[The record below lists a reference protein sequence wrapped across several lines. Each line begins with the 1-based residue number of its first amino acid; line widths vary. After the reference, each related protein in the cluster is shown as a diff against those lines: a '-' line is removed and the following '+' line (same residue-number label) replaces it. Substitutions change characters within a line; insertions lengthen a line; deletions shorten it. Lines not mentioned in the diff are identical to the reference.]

1 MSEQKKYT
9 YLLTLSTTKNEENQI
24 AEILKNQD
32 NVKEYIKKA
41 ILFYEKK
48 KESDLNEE
56 ELLKIEV
63 QLKKMERLLEE
74 IYNNTKI

>member
-32 NVKEYIKKA
+32 NVKKYIKKA
-41 ILFYEKK
+41 IYFMRKK
-48 KESDLNEE
+48 K
-56 ELLKIEV
+56 KI
-63 QLKKMERLLEE
+63 
-74 IYNNTKI
+74 

>member
-24 AEILKNQD
+24 VKILKNQD

-41 ILFYEKK
+41 ILFYEQKND
-48 KESDLNEE
+48 DLNEE
-56 ELLKIEV
+56 ELRKIEGR
-63 QLKKMERLLEE
+63 LKKMEQVLGK

>member
-32 NVKEYIKKA
+32 NVKRYIKKA
-41 ILFYEKK
+41 ILFYEEK
-48 KESDLNEE
+48 KEDLKKEE
-56 ELLKIEV
+56 FEKIDIEL
-63 QLKKMERLLEE
+63 QKMERLLEE

>member
-1 MSEQKKYT
+1 M
-9 YLLTLSTTKNEENQI
+9 TLSTTKNEENQI

-41 ILFYEKK
+41 ILFYEQKND
-48 KESDLNEE
+48 ELNEE
-56 ELLKIEV
+56 ELLKIESR
-63 QLKKMERLLEE
+63 LKKMELVLEK

>member
-32 NVKEYIKKA
+32 NVKKYIKKA
-41 ILFYEKK
+41 ILFYEEK
-48 KESDLNEE
+48 KEDLKKEE
-56 ELLKIEV
+56 FEKIDIEL
-63 QLKKMERLLEE
+63 QKMERLLEK

>member
-63 QLKKMERLLEE
+63 QLKKMELVLEK

>member
-32 NVKEYIKKA
+32 NVKKYIKKA
-41 ILFYEKK
+41 ILFYEEK
-48 KESDLNEE
+48 KEDLKKEE
-56 ELLKIEV
+56 FEKIDIEL
-63 QLKKMERLLEE
+63 QKMERLLEE

>member
-32 NVKEYIKKA
+32 NVKKYIKKA
-41 ILFYEKK
+41 ILFYEEK
-48 KESDLNEE
+48 KEDLKKEE
-56 ELLKIEV
+56 FEKIDIEL
-63 QLKKMERLLEE
+63 QKMERLLDE

>member
-32 NVKEYIKKA
+32 NVKKYIKKA
-41 ILFYEKK
+41 ILFYEEK
-48 KESDLNEE
+48 KEDLKKEE
-56 ELLKIEV
+56 FEKIDIEL
-63 QLKKMERLLEE
+63 QKMERFLEE

>member
-32 NVKEYIKKA
+32 NVKKYIKKA
-41 ILFYEKK
+41 ILFYEEK
-48 KESDLNEE
+48 KEDLKKEE
-56 ELLKIEV
+56 FEKIGIEL
-63 QLKKMERLLEE
+63 QKMERLLEE

>member
-32 NVKEYIKKA
+32 NVKKYIKK
-41 ILFYEKK
+41 EKK
-48 KESDLNEE
+48 EDLKKEEFEKIDI
-56 ELLKIEV
+56 EL
-63 QLKKMERLLEE
+63 QKMERLLEE

>member
-32 NVKEYIKKA
+32 NVKKYIKKA
-41 ILFYEKK
+41 ILFYEEIKEDLK
-48 KESDLNEE
+48 KEEFEKIDI
-56 ELLKIEV
+56 EL
-63 QLKKMERLLEE
+63 QKMERLLEE

>member
-41 ILFYEKK
+41 ILFYEQKN
-48 KESDLNEE
+48 DNLNEE
-56 ELLKIEV
+56 ELLKIESR
-63 QLKKMERLLEE
+63 LKKMELVLEK

>member
-41 ILFYEKK
+41 ILFYEQKND
-48 KESDLNEE
+48 EFNEE
-56 ELLKIEV
+56 ELLKIESR
-63 QLKKMERLLEE
+63 LKKMELVLEK

>member
-24 AEILKNQD
+24 ADILKNQD

-41 ILFYEKK
+41 ILFYEEK
-48 KESDLNEE
+48 KEDLKKEE
-56 ELLKIEV
+56 FEKIDIEL
-63 QLKKMERLLEE
+63 QKMERLLEE

>member
-41 ILFYEKK
+41 ILFYEQKND
-48 KESDLNEE
+48 ELNEE
-56 ELLKIEV
+56 ELLKIESR
-63 QLKKMERLLEE
+63 LKKMELVLEK

>member
-32 NVKEYIKKA
+32 NVKKYIKKA
-41 ILFYEKK
+41 ILFYEEQKEDLK
-48 KESDLNEE
+48 KEEFEKIDI
-56 ELLKIEV
+56 EL
-63 QLKKMERLLEE
+63 QKMERLLEE

>member
-1 MSEQKKYT
+1 MSEQKTYT

-32 NVKEYIKKA
+32 NVKKYIKKA
-41 ILFYEKK
+41 ILFYEEK
-48 KESDLNEE
+48 KEDLKKEE
-56 ELLKIEV
+56 FEKIDIEL
-63 QLKKMERLLEE
+63 QKMERLLEE

>member
-9 YLLTLSTTKNEENQI
+9 YLLTLSTIKNEENQI

-41 ILFYEKK
+41 ILFYEQKK
-48 KESDLNEE
+48 GDLNEG
-56 ELLKIEV
+56 ELQKIEAR
-63 QLKKMERLLEE
+63 LKEMGQVLGK

>member
-9 YLLTLSTTKNEENQI
+9 YLLTLSTTQNEENQI

-32 NVKEYIKKA
+32 NVKKYIKKA
-41 ILFYEKK
+41 ILFYEEK
-48 KESDLNEE
+48 KEDLKKEE
-56 ELLKIEV
+56 FEKIDIEL
-63 QLKKMERLLEE
+63 QKMERLLEE

>member
-1 MSEQKKYT
+1 MSQQKKYT

-32 NVKEYIKKA
+32 NVKKYIKKA
-41 ILFYEKK
+41 ILFYEEK
-48 KESDLNEE
+48 KEDLKKEE
-56 ELLKIEV
+56 FEKIDIEL
-63 QLKKMERLLEE
+63 QKMERLLEE

>member
-9 YLLTLSTTKNEENQI
+9 YLLTLSTIKNEENQI

-32 NVKEYIKKA
+32 NIKEYIKKA
-41 ILFYEKK
+41 ILFYEQKK
-48 KESDLNEE
+48 GDLNEG
-56 ELLKIEV
+56 ELQKIEAR
-63 QLKKMERLLEE
+63 LKEMGQVLGK

>member
-32 NVKEYIKKA
+32 NVKKYIKKA
-41 ILFYEKK
+41 ILFYEEK
-48 KESDLNEE
+48 KEDLKKEE
-56 ELLKIEV
+56 VEKIDIEL
-63 QLKKMERLLEE
+63 QKMERLLEE

>member
-32 NVKEYIKKA
+32 NVKKYIKKA
-41 ILFYEKK
+41 ILFYEEKK
-48 KESDLNEE
+48 K
-56 ELLKIEV
+56 I
-63 QLKKMERLLEE
+63 
-74 IYNNTKI
+74 

>member
-9 YLLTLSTTKNEENQI
+9 YLLTLSTTRNEENQI

-32 NVKEYIKKA
+32 NVKKYIKKA
-41 ILFYEKK
+41 ILFYEEK
-48 KESDLNEE
+48 KEDLKKEE
-56 ELLKIEV
+56 FEKIDIEL
-63 QLKKMERLLEE
+63 QKMERLLEE

>member
-9 YLLTLSTTKNEENQI
+9 YLLTLSATKNEENQI

-48 KESDLNEE
+48 KDDLNEE
-56 ELLKIEV
+56 EMMKIEV
-63 QLKKMERLLEE
+63 RLKNMEMFLEK